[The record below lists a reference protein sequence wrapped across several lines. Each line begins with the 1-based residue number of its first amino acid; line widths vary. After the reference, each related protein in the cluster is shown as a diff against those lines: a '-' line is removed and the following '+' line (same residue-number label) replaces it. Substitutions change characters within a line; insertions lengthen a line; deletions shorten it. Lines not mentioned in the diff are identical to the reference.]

1 MTEAWKTLAEIQ
13 VQTPHPIVKDASH
26 VVPPKQQK
34 AAFAPAR
41 CPLYQLSSTRTSF
54 SLLLTS
60 NTLQLPQH
68 IKAFIFV
75 YFLPPHQNIVP
86 FV

>member
-34 AAFAPAR
+34 AAFAPAH
-41 CPLYQLSSTRTSF
+41 CP
-54 SLLLTS
+54 SLPAFFNKNFLLTF
-60 NTLQLPQH
+60 TH
-68 IKAFIFV
+68 IKHFAV
-75 YFLPPHQNIVP
+75 TPTY
-86 FV
+86 